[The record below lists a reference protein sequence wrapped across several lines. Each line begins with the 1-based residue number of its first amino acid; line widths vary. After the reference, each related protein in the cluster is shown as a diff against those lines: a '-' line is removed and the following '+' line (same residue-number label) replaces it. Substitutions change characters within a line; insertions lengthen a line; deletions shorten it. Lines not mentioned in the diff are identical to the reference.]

1 MKNPHIYPN
10 QELEHAAREAGAAV
24 KVVWEMKGP
33 TGSEVQWLTALLIN
47 GRLVIVETF
56 RGNGGWLAFTAQDAV
71 DLSDLLRQCGVT
83 DAA

>member
-24 KVVWEMKGP
+24 KVAWEMKGP
-33 TGSEVQWLTALLIN
+33 TGSEIQWLTALLVN
-47 GRLVIVETF
+47 GHLIIVETL
-56 RGNGGWLAFTAQDAV
+56 RSGGWIPLVAQDAA
-71 DLSDLLRQCGVT
+71 DLPDLLRQCGVT